1 MPSAT
6 DWSRSF
12 ASLSTPL
19 IADACLRVGIAP
31 RIAPVGIVA
40 VIAGTRVAGPARPA
54 RHAGSVDVFLEAIE
68 ISSPG
73 DVLVVDNAGRLDE
86 ACVGDLIAIEAKTA
100 GLAGMLVWGAHRDT
114 PEITTIGMPVFSYG
128 RVPNGPLRLDPR
140 HPEALASASFGSSTV
155 APGDLVFA
163 DDDGATFVPAARA
176 AEVVEVAAKIAEV
189 ERRQAAGVSAGK
201 SLRYQLRFPEYL
213 ERRRREPGW
222 SLREHL
228 KSVGGAIEV

>member
-1 MPSAT
+1 MPSAP

-12 ASLSTPL
+12 ATLSTPL

-31 RIAPVGIVA
+31 RIAPAGMTA

-73 DVLVVDNAGRLDE
+73 EVLVVDNAGRLDE

-114 PEITTIGMPVFSYG
+114 PEITNIGMPVFSYG

-176 AEVVEVAAKIAEV
+176 AEVVEVAAKIADV
-189 ERRQAAGVSAGK
+189 ERRQAVAVSAGK